1 MPITINGSTGIAG
14 VDGSAA
20 APAVRGTDADS
31 GVYFNSSGQIGL
43 STNSGG
49 AALTIDSN
57 SNVTFPATVVMGSPF
72 AMRNKIINGAFEID
86 QRYGGA
92 AVTPTGSQY
101 VIDRWAV
108 SISQASK
115 LTIQQLTTAGF
126 GFKYYQRVLVAAT
139 ATVGAGDYFGVQQLI
154 EGTNCTDLE
163 WGTATAKTVTLS
175 FWAYSTVAG
184 TYGGSLRNSANN
196 RSYPFTYVLPGSTW
210 TYITITIPGD
220 TSGTW
225 LTDTGVG
232 VNIYFSVGMG
242 STFSGTAG
250 AWAGANYASATGAA
264 SIMGTSSAVFAITGV
279 QFEVGTKAT
288 PFERRLFGVEYL
300 LCQRYCQLVGS
311 NISGMVAGTTEYEV
325 QATYFFPMRTSATL
339 SVKSGGV
346 FNVRYFGDV
355 NITNPTIANAGGD
368 NVGCWLQ
375 VISSGLTNGTPVFGR
390 HQNAGASN
398 FLIAEAEL

>member
-1 MPITINGSTGIAG
+1 MSTLQTTNIKHAS
-14 VDGSAA
+14 SASNNI
-20 APAVRGTDADS
+20 VLD
-31 GVYFNSSGQIGL
+31 SSGNMTTAGTVAM
-43 STNSGG
+43 ST
-49 AALTIDSN
+49 
-57 SNVTFPATVVMGSPF
+57 PY

-86 QRYGGA
+86 QRNAGA
-92 AVTPTGSQY
+92 AVTPTASQY
-101 VIDRWAV
+101 LVDRWV
-108 SISQASK
+108 SSISQASK
-115 LTIQQLTTAGF
+115 LTFQQLTTSGF

-139 ATVGAGDYFGVQQLI
+139 ATVGTNDYFGIQQLI
-154 EGTNCTDLE
+154 EGTNCVDLE
-163 WGTATAKTVTLS
+163 WGTSGAKTVTLS

-232 VNIYFSVGMG
+232 VNLYFSVGMG

-288 PFERRLFGVEYL
+288 PFERRLYPQEL
-300 LCQRYCQLVGS
+300 AMCQRYFQKS
-311 NISGMVAGTTEYEV
+311 YNI
-325 QATYFFPMRTSATL
+325 
-339 SVKSGGV
+339 
-346 FNVRYFGDV
+346 D
-355 NITNPTIANAGGD
+355 IAPG
-368 NVGCWLQ
+368 
-375 VISSGLTNGTPVFGR
+375 TNGTAGR
-390 HQNAGASN
+390 VYYVLGSNADTLNKGASIRLSPTMRAVPTITSYN
-398 FLIAEAEL
+398 DAGTSGTLENPAVAPSFVLNNDSMFQIYVNTSSREVTGHWAASAEL